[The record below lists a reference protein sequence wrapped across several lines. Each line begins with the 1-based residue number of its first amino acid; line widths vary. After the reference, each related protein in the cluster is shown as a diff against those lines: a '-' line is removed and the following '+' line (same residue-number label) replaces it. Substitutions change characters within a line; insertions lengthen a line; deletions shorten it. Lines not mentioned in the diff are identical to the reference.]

1 MMERMELMSIGDFAR
16 ATGLTPKALRIYD
29 DLRLLPPAEVDER
42 TGYRF
47 YAAEQLEQARLI
59 AALRRVGMP
68 LDRIRVALRLPAAA
82 IAAELTSFWR
92 QTEADVRSRRTQV
105 SALVADLRS
114 KESTMTTTRTPRTRA
129 AHALGRG
136 AREEQ
141 LDAVHFGTD
150 LWAVADGFHGTPSV
164 AEEFVRHLASEAQP
178 IGVERWDALAAEC
191 AAGLPDD
198 GRGSTF
204 TAVAL
209 NGDIATIAH
218 LGDSRAW
225 LMRDG
230 VLRQLTTDHTEVA
243 ALLEDGRL
251 SEEEARLHPR
261 RAVLN
266 RALAAGLPT
275 DPDVVGVTVQRGDR
289 LVLTTDGVHALFPAE
304 RLGALLAADDADAA
318 VAAVSNAVRDAGE
331 PDNHAIVVID
341 VEG

>member
-1 MMERMELMSIGDFAR
+1 MERMERMSIGDFAR
-16 ATGLTPKALRIYD
+16 AAGLTPKALRIYD
-29 DLRLLPPAEVDER
+29 DLDLLPPAEVDDR
-42 TGYRF
+42 TGYRL
-47 YAAEQLEQARLI
+47 YATDQLERARLI

-68 LDRIRVALRLPAAA
+68 LERIRAALELPPAA

-114 KESTMTTTRTPRTRA
+114 KESTMTTTRTPRTRV
-129 AHALGRG
+129 AHVLGRG
-136 AREEQ
+136 ARDEQ
-141 LDAVHFGTD
+141 LDAVHLGDD

-164 AEEFVRHLASEAQP
+164 AEAFVRHLASESGP
-178 IGVERWDALAAEC
+178 IGAERWDALAAEC
-191 AAGLPDD
+191 ATELPDD

-204 TAVAL
+204 TAVTL
-209 NGDIATIAH
+209 KGDIATVAH

-266 RALAAGLPT
+266 RALAAGLLT
-275 DPDVVGVTVQRGDR
+275 DPDVVGITVQRGDR

-304 RLGALLAADDADAA
+304 RLGRLLAEDDTHAAADA
-318 VAAVSNAVRDAGE
+318 VAAAVRDAGQ
-331 PDNHAIVVID
+331 PDNHALVLID